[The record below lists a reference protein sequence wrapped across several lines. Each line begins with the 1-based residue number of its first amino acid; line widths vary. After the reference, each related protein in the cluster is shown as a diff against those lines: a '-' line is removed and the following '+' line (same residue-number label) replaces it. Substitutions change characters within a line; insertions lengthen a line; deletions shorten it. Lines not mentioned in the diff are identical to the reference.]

1 VNADTPKR
9 RYTDPR
15 LSDDQENRP
24 LISLVIPLFN
34 EVDVFEELRARL
46 ERQSKILRQKYNVE
60 VILVDDGSTDQ
71 TWAQIQAFSQ
81 QDAIVNGIS
90 LSRNF
95 GHQHALFC
103 GYQFA
108 RGDVVISLDCDLQD
122 PPELVEEMIARW
134 EEGNDI
140 VFAVRKHRHGETR
153 FKRWTAHWFYRLLD
167 SVAHVN
173 APLDC
178 GDFRLIDR
186 RALDPLLRMGDKQK
200 YLRGMVGWVGF
211 NSTTIEYDRPKRT
224 AGKTK
229 FSLVKMVKFG
239 FDGVTS
245 FSNVPLRIAFV
256 LSLLAPLPFLL
267 YLIYS
272 LFAHLF
278 FGRTLVEGWTSLIL
292 CIVVFGSLN
301 LVSIGIVGEYTA
313 KIFETVK
320 HRPDYI
326 VKERT
331 KPAGEEKSGQ

>member
-1 VNADTPKR
+1 M
-9 RYTDPR
+9 
-15 LSDDQENRP
+15 SDDQKNRR

-34 EVDVFEELRARL
+34 EVDVFGELSERL
-46 ERQSKILRQKYNVE
+46 ELQSKILSERYNVE
-60 VILVDDGSTDQ
+60 VVLVDDGSTDQ
-71 TWAQIQAFSQ
+71 TWEHIQAFSEQ
-81 QDAIVNGIS
+81 NAIVNGIS

-108 RGDVVISLDCDLQD
+108 RGDVVVSLDGDLQD
-122 PPELVEEMIARW
+122 PPELVEEMVAKW
-134 EEGNDI
+134 EQGNDI
-140 VFAVRKHRHGETR
+140 VFAVRKHRYGETR

-178 GDFRLIDR
+178 GDFRLVDR
-186 RALDPLLRMGDKQK
+186 RALDALLRMGDKQK

-211 NSTTIEYDRPKRT
+211 NSTTIEYDRAHRA

-229 FSLVKMVKFG
+229 FNLAKMVKFG

-272 LFAHLF
+272 LFAHVL

-292 CIVVFGSLN
+292 CVVVFGSLN

-320 HRPDYI
+320 RRPDYI

-331 KPAGEEKSGQ
+331 KSAGNEKSDQ